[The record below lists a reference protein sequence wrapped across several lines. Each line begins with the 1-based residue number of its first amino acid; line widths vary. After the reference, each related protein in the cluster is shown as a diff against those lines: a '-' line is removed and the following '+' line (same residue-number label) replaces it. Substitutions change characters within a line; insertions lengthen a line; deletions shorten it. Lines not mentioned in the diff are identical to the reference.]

1 MCGRSQRLEA
11 RVRLTALAIIPHSLS
26 IFAAAVLVSGLYD
39 RLTLRNI
46 ARLGFVVVA
55 AGLMLLAVMIRN
67 EWDTLPVILALTL
80 IGLGQGALVTVLFNA
95 LAAASL
101 EELAGDVASLRGTTN
116 NLAGAVGT
124 AIAGTL
130 PIGRAECEHHE

>member
-1 MCGRSQRLEA
+1 M
-11 RVRLTALAIIPHSLS
+11 TALAIIPHSLS

-67 EWDTLPVILALTL
+67 EWDTLPVILALAL
-80 IGLGQGALVTVLFNA
+80 IGLGQGALMTVLFNA

>member
-1 MCGRSQRLEA
+1 
-11 RVRLTALAIIPHSLS
+11 VRLTALAIIPHSLS

-95 LAAASL
+95 LAAGAGRRCG
-101 EELAGDVASLRGTTN
+101 LAARHHQQSRRGCGHGDRRHA
-116 NLAGAVGT
+116 
-124 AIAGTL
+124 
-130 PIGRAECEHHE
+130 PDRAC